1 MFPFLFSLF
10 LLVGG
15 AQSNLQSK
23 LPPAVDVVA
32 PDYQYAQRVDSL
44 RDFDFTHFD
53 FVIFDMNG
61 KVQRS
66 VRLKNGAHHERQDF
80 GDSRISLAPA
90 QFFGVAAGDP
100 NYVLLEGNETDSG
113 GDLKSTGIV
122 QVMAIAARHM
132 HVLQQFIF
140 DSQAPGAG
148 IAFDPK
154 SGSLIIRARSKDGT
168 PVCCPKFMDV
178 VHFHWNGRK
187 FEQQSVQT
195 QDVTPLAD

>member
-1 MFPFLFSLF
+1 MFPVLFSLF
-10 LLVGG
+10 LLIGG
-15 AQSNLQSK
+15 AQSNPQPK
-23 LPPAVDVVA
+23 FPPAVVVVA

-53 FVIFDMNG
+53 FVIFDIYG

-66 VRLKNGAHHERQDF
+66 VRLKNGSHHEHQDF
-80 GDSRISLAPA
+80 GDSSISLAPA
-90 QFFGVAAGDP
+90 QFFGVAGSDP
-100 NYVLLEGNETDSG
+100 SYVLLDGNETDSA
-113 GDLKSTGIV
+113 GDARSTGIV
-122 QVMAIAARHM
+122 QVITIAARHM
-132 HVLQQFIF
+132 HVLQQLTF

-148 IAFDPK
+148 VSFDPK
-154 SGSLIIRARSKDGT
+154 SGNLVIRARSKDGT

>member
-1 MFPFLFSLF
+1 MFLFLLSLF
-10 LLVGG
+10 LLIGG
-15 AQSNLQSK
+15 AQSNPQPK
-23 LPPAVDVVA
+23 LPPAVDLVA

-53 FVIFDMNG
+53 FVIFDIDG

-80 GDSRISLAPA
+80 GDSRISLAPPR
-90 QFFGVAAGDP
+90 FFGATGSGP
-100 NYVLLEGNETDSG
+100 NYALLDGNETDSG
-113 GDLKSTGIV
+113 GDTKITGIV
-122 QVMAIAARHM
+122 QVITVTARHM
-132 HVLQQFIF
+132 HVLQQFTF

-148 IAFDPK
+148 VTFDPK

-187 FEQQSVQT
+187 FEQQSVQI
-195 QDVTPLAD
+195 QDVTPLGD